1 MALAL
6 TPDMSRVA
14 GNAVPHEL
22 SFEILWDW
30 QDRSPKRFQLAAVF
44 HARHTPPGG
53 TPDNGHV
60 PPANYPTVFQ
70 RDNTAAGGPFLELTF
85 PSDVP
90 PGTAPVF
97 TATPARPTRL

>member
-30 QDRSPKRFQLAAVF
+30 QDRSPKRFQLAGVF

-60 PPANYPTVFQ
+60 PPTNYPAIFQ
-70 RDNTAAGGPFLELTF
+70 RDNTA
-85 PSDVP
+85 
-90 PGTAPVF
+90 
-97 TATPARPTRL
+97 PAVRCSS